1 MRSIGFASLGGLFTL
16 GVYNYR
22 VYNIAQSVNFSSLN
36 QLNPKNPITVSA
48 SEAVNYLTKTS
59 SS

>member
-1 MRSIGFASLGGLFTL
+1 MRSIGFAYLGGLFTL

-36 QLNPKNPITVSA
+36 QLNQKYPIAVSA
-48 SEAVNYLTKTS
+48 SEAVNYLTNIS